1 MYFKYKISHET
12 SRMENRSI
20 TVKHQQEKEN
30 AQAVP
35 FKKERIAHIVRQV
48 VRDFQVCLESQLQPY
63 GVNHGY
69 WSYLRELWSEEG
81 LSQRE
86 LSERVGLSEPTTNS
100 VVKRMEAAGLLELR
114 PIVKGKPRRLV
125 YLTQKGRDLQS
136 ELVPKAEM
144 INKIAVDGIPEEQV
158 AALRACL
165 LTIHKN
171 LSKLEL
177 EQ

>member
-30 AQAVP
+30 AQAVQ

>member
-1 MYFKYKISHET
+1 MYFKYKLSNET
-12 SRMENRSI
+12 LRMENRSI

>member
-1 MYFKYKISHET
+1 MYFKDKISHEILK
-12 SRMENRSI
+12 MENISI
-20 TVKHQQEKEN
+20 TANNQHEEEN
-30 AQAVP
+30 TQVVP
-35 FKKERIAHIVRQV
+35 FKKERVAHIVRQV

-100 VVKRMEAAGLLELR
+100 VVKRMEAAGLLDLR
-114 PIVKGKPRRLV
+114 PIVEGKPRRLV

-158 AALRACL
+158 AVLRECL

-171 LSKLEL
+171 LSQLQL